1 MIKILLVFVIVG
13 CAQQPSVWRCMA
25 DIERNSKCQIIDCK
39 DIGTICKQKDYRV
52 LTVYPTK
59 SVYVYST
66 NPLTDLEI
74 CEGK

>member
-1 MIKILLVFVIVG
+1 MIKILLVLLIIG
-13 CAQQPSVWRCMA
+13 CAQQSKEWRCLA
-25 DIERNSKCQIIDCK
+25 DIERNSKCQIIACSDVN
-39 DIGTICKQKDYRV
+39 TICKQKDYRV